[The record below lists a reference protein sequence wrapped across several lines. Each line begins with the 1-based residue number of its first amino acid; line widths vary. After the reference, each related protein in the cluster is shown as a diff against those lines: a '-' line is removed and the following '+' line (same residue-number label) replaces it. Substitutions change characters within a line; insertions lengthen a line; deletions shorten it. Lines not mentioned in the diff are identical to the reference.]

1 MENKFYCS
9 KNIQGEKMNK
19 VILLGRIGKIENKGK
34 FTKISLVTSSKRNN
48 EEVAQWHDLVCFG
61 KIAEILE
68 KYTEKGCKLLIE
80 GALNYNLKDKVK
92 YTSIIIEKFEILE
105 WKKAK
110 DDEQISVP
118 DYQIDSDIPF

>member
-1 MENKFYCS
+1 
-9 KNIQGEKMNK
+9 MNK

-68 KYTEKGCKLLIE
+68 KYTEKGCKLLVE
-80 GALNYNLKDKVK
+80 GSLNYNLKDKVK

-110 DDEQISVP
+110 DDEQASVP

>member
-1 MENKFYCS
+1 
-9 KNIQGEKMNK
+9 MNK

-68 KYTEKGCKLLIE
+68 KYTEKGCKLLVE
-80 GALNYNLKDKVK
+80 GSLNYNLKDKVK

-110 DDEQISVP
+110 DDDLASVP

>member
-1 MENKFYCS
+1 
-9 KNIQGEKMNK
+9 MNK

-34 FTKISLVTSSKRNN
+34 FTKISLVTSNKRNN
-48 EEVAQWHDLVCFG
+48 EEVSQWHDLVCFG

>member
-1 MENKFYCS
+1 
-9 KNIQGEKMNK
+9 MNK

-61 KIAEILE
+61 KTAETLE

-80 GALNYNLKDKVK
+80 GSLNYNLKDKVK
-92 YTSIIIEKFEILE
+92 YTNIIIEKFEIVE
-105 WKKAK
+105 WKKKK
-110 DDEQISVP
+110 DNDLAPVP
-118 DYQIDSDIPF
+118 DYQTDDDIPF

>member
-1 MENKFYCS
+1 
-9 KNIQGEKMNK
+9 MNK

-80 GALNYNLKDKVK
+80 GALNYNHKDKVK

-110 DDEQISVP
+110 DDDLASVP

>member
-1 MENKFYCS
+1 M
-9 KNIQGEKMNK
+9 
-19 VILLGRIGKIENKGK
+19 
-34 FTKISLVTSSKRNN
+34 
-48 EEVAQWHDLVCFG
+48 
-61 KIAEILE
+61 
-68 KYTEKGCKLLIE
+68 
-80 GALNYNLKDKVK
+80 NYNLKDKVK